1 MSRKKK
7 LLGLTAVGVSV
18 FGLATAY
25 LRKGSTPAPTN
36 RTNVQVSPASN
47 VSSPS
52 QPRPI
57 EVTRIPQNRNL

>member
-1 MSRKKK
+1 VSRKKK

-25 LRKGSTPAPTN
+25 LRKNNTPAPTN

-52 QPRPI
+52 QPRNI
-57 EVTRIPQNRNL
+57 EVRRVPQNRSL